1 MRLILG
7 LWKLR
12 GCRQPASATGH
23 APERLPTIRI
33 MKILNIAAYRFV
45 ALERL
50 PELKDAIAQALTA
63 RRILGTVLL
72 AEEGINLFLAAD
84 SAAIH
89 DFLAWLQQDARF
101 EDLDIKQSWS
111 AVQPFGKLL
120 VKVKPEIIRMNHP
133 AIQPSSG
140 RAPAVDA
147 ATLKRWLDQ
156 GSDDDGRPV
165 AMLDTRNTYEVD
177 AGTFR
182 QAIDWRLAKFTEF
195 PQAVQDHS
203 AELAGKTV
211 VSFCTGGIR
220 CEKAAI
226 YLREAGVEQVYQ
238 LEGGILKYFEECGP
252 AHFDGECFV
261 FDDRRGVDSALK
273 PRVDIGASSDSD
285 AAHAV

>member
-1 MRLILG
+1 
-7 LWKLR
+7 
-12 GCRQPASATGH
+12 
-23 APERLPTIRI
+23 

-165 AMLDTRNTYEVD
+165 ALLDTRNTYEVD